1 MLHKRRERGTE
12 APRPGRRRRLA
23 GVARGQLLIQIKG
36 RRALSEQLP
45 MVPLSE
51 IRRGLKS
58 MGRDN
63 LLFAISVAWL
73 FVVLG
78 VAVYIIVI

>member
-1 MLHKRRERGTE
+1 
-12 APRPGRRRRLA
+12 
-23 GVARGQLLIQIKG
+23 
-36 RRALSEQLP
+36 